1 MKTTNSGGSGH
12 CDRGMQIL
20 KNRPTTG
27 RALLCASLSILSA
40 SCTASCAGS
49 KDLYVATT
57 GSDENP
63 GTEDSPFL
71 TISRA
76 DSAAGPGSTIH
87 VAPGTYKVNA
97 PAAHDAGIK
106 TTRSGTTSARIR
118 YVSTE
123 KGAAKIVF
131 SGTGIA
137 WNSKGSYVD
146 IDGFDISGSGRIGI
160 LAEGSRLVI
169 RNNFVHDLMVSG
181 GCNGSGGAAIDAYEP
196 GRDVLI
202 EANVVR
208 NIGYRWIEGGTCNTV
223 QGIYIAN
230 ANSTVKNN
238 IVSGVAA
245 VGIQQ
250 WHGATAST
258 IVNNTVFHNK
268 VGILIGQGD
277 AGASARGSENNKVA
291 NNIVFDNTKYG
302 IVEQGK
308 VGGNNRYINNLVH
321 SSGTNISVAGKVS
334 GTISADPQFLNYQA
348 NGNGDYRL
356 HRTSPAARKGASKN
370 TLAAWLS
377 RTTRSTSPSLG
388 ANAD

>member
-1 MKTTNSGGSGH
+1 
-12 CDRGMQIL
+12 
-20 KNRPTTG
+20 
-27 RALLCASLSILSA
+27 
-40 SCTASCAGS
+40 
-49 KDLYVATT
+49 
-57 GSDENP
+57 
-63 GTEDSPFL
+63 
-71 TISRA
+71 
-76 DSAAGPGSTIH
+76 
-87 VAPGTYKVNA
+87 
-97 PAAHDAGIK
+97 
-106 TTRSGTTSARIR
+106 
-118 YVSTE
+118 
-123 KGAAKIVF
+123 
-131 SGTGIA
+131 
-137 WNSKGSYVD
+137 
-146 IDGFDISGSGRIGI
+146 
-160 LAEGSRLVI
+160 
-169 RNNFVHDLMVSG
+169 
-181 GCNGSGGAAIDAYEP
+181 
-196 GRDVLI
+196 
-202 EANVVR
+202 
-208 NIGYRWIEGGTCNTV
+208 
-223 QGIYIAN
+223 
-230 ANSTVKNN
+230 
-238 IVSGVAA
+238 VSGVAA